1 MSSQNSYDVDIN
13 KAIELSL
20 RDTNIPADIAGF
32 EPLNPEQRL
41 RKKGMP
47 VGLKNVGNSKNARNY
62 FFKLIAKLAT

>member
-1 MSSQNSYDVDIN
+1 MQGPVVGGGASKEDIDIN

-20 RDTNIPADIAGF
+20 KEAQGTNVIF

-47 VGLKNVGNSKNARNY
+47 VGLKNVGNSKTTA
-62 FFKLIAKLAT
+62 FFLSV